1 MMNKKVLFGGV
12 IALMLLSG
20 CATTQPKSTIA
31 KVTDSCIVGDIKIT
45 DIKGGK
51 REDGLMRTQIEG
63 ENLSGS
69 YKQLEYKI
77 VWLDDDGFVIKS
89 ILSNWRK
96 FSAEANQPFY
106 ITNIAPNAKASDFR
120 LYIREDNEEKICKR

>member
-1 MMNKKVLFGGV
+1 MNKKVLFGGV

>member
-1 MMNKKVLFGGV
+1 MGRKVLWSGIV
-12 IALMLLSG
+12 ALLLLSG
-20 CATTQPKSTIA
+20 CATTQPSTIA
-31 KVTDSCIVGDIKIT
+31 KVTDGCIVGDIKIT

-51 REDGLMRTQIEG
+51 RKDGFMRTQIEG

-89 ILSNWRK
+89 ILSKWRK

>member
-1 MMNKKVLFGGV
+1 MNKKVLFGGV

-51 REDGLMRTQIEG
+51 REDGFMRTQIEG

>member
-1 MMNKKVLFGGV
+1 MGKVLLGSIV
-12 IALMLLSG
+12 ITVFLFFNG
-20 CATTQPKSTIA
+20 CATPQPKSSIA
-31 KVTDSCIVGDIKIT
+31 KITDGCIVGDIKIT

-51 REDGLMRTQIEG
+51 RKDGFMRTQIEG

-89 ILSNWRK
+89 ILSKWRK

-106 ITNIAPNAKASDFR
+106 ITNIAPNTKASDFR
-120 LYIREDNEEKICKR
+120 LYIREDNKEKVCKR